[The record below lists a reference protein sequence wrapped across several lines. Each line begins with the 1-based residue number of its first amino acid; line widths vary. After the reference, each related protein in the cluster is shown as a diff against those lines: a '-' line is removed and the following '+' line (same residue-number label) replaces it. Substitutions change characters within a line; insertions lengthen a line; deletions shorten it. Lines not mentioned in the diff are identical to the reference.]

1 MAKPFTLQPL
11 IKLARHQNDTAIL
24 KLGQL
29 HKQQHNAQGKLD
41 MLMQYR
47 RDYQARLQAATQQG
61 IDPSELRNFQAFIDK
76 LDEAI
81 GQQLKKVRNSDELTQ
96 AGRNQFNTTQ
106 RKLKSFDTLQQ
117 RHEEVQKHIEKKSEQ
132 AAMDEHTSLT
142 GKYRINGEIKTD
154 ES

>member
-1 MAKPFTLQPL
+1 MAKPFSLQPL
-11 IKLARHQNDTAIL
+11 LKLAKHQNDTAIL

-29 HKQQHNAQGKLD
+29 HMQQHNAQGQLD

-76 LDEAI
+76 LDGAI
-81 GQQLKKVRNSDELTQ
+81 GQQARKVRNSHEMTQ

-106 RKLKSFDTLQQ
+106 RKLKSFDKLQQ
-117 RHEEVQKHIEKKSEQ
+117 RHEEVQKHIEKKTEQ
-132 AAMDEHTSLT
+132 TAMDEHASLS
-142 GKYRINGEIKTD
+142 GSYKINTETKTD
-154 ES
+154 KN